1 MPYTEYNVYLSNE
14 GEQITM
20 KDKVVFFILGTL
32 LATIAYLAGDLEM
45 LTAEDKTLELEQL
58 RVNNLRVTDTIIV
71 GDTGKKIIMIKAD
84 NELAQISLHG
94 AEFTEKR
101 DDFNMGDKPSVS
113 LVAESD
119 LAVIK
124 VVSHYTRP
132 EAAGLLGLFSREGK
146 YESTLIIQDLDGMNS
161 VSAD

>member
-1 MPYTEYNVYLSNE
+1 MR
-14 GEQITM
+14 
-20 KDKVVFFILGTL
+20 DKIVFFILGAL

-58 RVNNLRVTDTIIV
+58 RVNNLTVTDGIIV
-71 GDTGKKIIMIKAD
+71 GDTGKKTIIIRAD

-94 AEFTEKR
+94 IEFTEKR
-101 DDFNMGDKPSVS
+101 DNYNVGDKPSVS
-113 LVAESD
+113 LVAKSD

-132 EAAGLLGLFSREGK
+132 EASCLLGVVSSEGK
-146 YESTLIIQDLDGMNS
+146 YESNLIMQDLDGMNS